1 LIDIDKEHFMY
12 PVLFKL
18 GRLQVHAYGLLLAV
32 SFLVGILW
40 AMRRGEKRG
49 IPGDSVMDAGLYVV
63 ISAIIGSR
71 LFYVVTHIDEF
82 RGRWFDTVNPFQSS
96 GEIGIAGLSMLGG
109 VVMAIATIM
118 IFCRIKRLS
127 ILRFFDSA
135 APSLALGLALTRIGC
150 FLNGCCFGKPGN
162 LPWCVVFPDSS
173 PAGVFLPDQ
182 HLHPTQLY
190 SSLFDFLILG
200 ALLLADRKKRPA
212 GMLSALFFILYG
224 AFRFLIDFVRY
235 YESTV
240 QFHVLGFA
248 FTFNQLIAMLMM
260 VAGVAMFWVL
270 RRKGK
275 RSK

>member
-1 LIDIDKEHFMY
+1 MY

-40 AMRRGEKRG
+40 AMKRGEKRG
-49 IPGDSVMDAGLYVV
+49 IPRDSVMDAGLYVV

-71 LFYVVTHIDEF
+71 LFYVVTHTDEF
-82 RGRWFDTVNPFQSS
+82 RGRWLDTINPFQSS

-109 VVMAIATIM
+109 VVMALATIVV
-118 IFCRIKRLS
+118 FCRIKRLS

-150 FLNGCCFGKPGN
+150 FLNGCCFGKPCS

-200 ALLLADRKKRPA
+200 VILRIDRKKQPD
-212 GMLSALFFILYG
+212 GMLAAVFFILYG
-224 AFRFLIDFVRY
+224 AFRFLIDFVRF

-240 QFHVLGFA
+240 QFHVLGIA
-248 FTFNQLIAMLMM
+248 FTFNQLIAVLMM
-260 VAGVAMFWVL
+260 AAGLAMIWAV
-270 RRKGK
+270 RRNWK